1 LINVGLL
8 NKAMDSSVIK
18 ICGFRV
24 KYAMRI
30 GTRVHSSQG
39 INRWDTDILQI
50 SVYYGSGDNIKQI
63 KKCAGL
69 CREKEKRY
77 VIHPVFYSI
86 LNKKQF
92 KDLKVMAEW
101 TDLALILHDE
111 KTHDYKRITGEYG
124 ITFKRLLRE
133 LQSIAPV
140 SFENAV
146 DTKDVVWFWK
156 KYADSVTLDIGHV
169 ELAGMN
175 SVEFVKSL
183 DTEVIDK
190 IQYVHLHRNN
200 GWRNGLTDHWYIT
213 ADCRE
218 VKALKELLRRKQD
231 IGVILEVNEKEM
243 IRDNLNLLKAIR
255 EEYRS

>member
-1 LINVGLL
+1 
-8 NKAMDSSVIK
+8 MH
-18 ICGFRV
+18 
-24 KYAMRI
+24 I
-30 GTRVHSSQG
+30 GTRIHSPQG
-39 INRWDTDILQI
+39 VIRWDTDILQI
-50 SVYYGSGDNIKQI
+50 SVYYGHGDNIDQI

-69 CREKEKRY
+69 CREKKRRY

-86 LNKKQF
+86 LNKKMF
-92 KDLKVMAEW
+92 KDLKVMAELA
-101 TDLALILHDE
+101 DLALILHDE
-111 KTHDYKRITGEYG
+111 KTSDFKRITGDNET
-124 ITFKRLLRE
+124 TFRTLLNE
-133 LQSIAPV
+133 LQSVVPV

-146 DTKDVVWFWK
+146 DTRDVVWFWK
-156 KYADSVTLDIGHV
+156 HYADSITLDIGHV
-169 ELAGMN
+169 ELAGKD
-175 SVEFVKSL
+175 SVAFVKSL

-243 IRDNLNLLKAIR
+243 VQDNIDLLKAIR
-255 EEYRS
+255 EECLS

>member
-1 LINVGLL
+1 
-8 NKAMDSSVIK
+8 
-18 ICGFRV
+18 
-24 KYAMRI
+24 MRI
-30 GTRVHSSQG
+30 GTRIHSPQG
-39 INRWDTDILQI
+39 VTRWDTDILQI
-50 SVYYGSGDNIKQI
+50 SVYYGRGDNINQI
-63 KKCAGL
+63 KECAAF
-69 CREKEKRY
+69 CREKKRRY

-86 LNKKQF
+86 LNETMF

-111 KTHDYKRITGEYG
+111 KTSDYGRITGEHET
-124 ITFKRLLRE
+124 TFRMLLRE
-133 LQSIAPV
+133 LQSLATV

-146 DTKDVVWFWK
+146 DTKDVLWFWNT
-156 KYADSVTLDIGHV
+156 YADSITLDIGHI
-169 ELAGMN
+169 ELAGMD

-218 VKALKELLRRKQD
+218 VKALKELLGRKQD
-231 IGVILEVNEKEM
+231 IGVILEVIEREM
-243 IRDNLNLLKAIR
+243 IQDNLDLLNAIR
-255 EEYRS
+255 EECLS